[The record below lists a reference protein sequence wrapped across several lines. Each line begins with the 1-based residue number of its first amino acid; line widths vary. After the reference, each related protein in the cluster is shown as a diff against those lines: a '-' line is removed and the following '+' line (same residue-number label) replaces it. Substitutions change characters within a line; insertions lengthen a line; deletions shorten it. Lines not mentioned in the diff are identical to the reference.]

1 MNRIIAIIGLGYVGL
16 PLAAAFLNKGYSVI
30 GIDLDEQKLESLRKG
45 KSYISDVPD
54 EVVKR
59 AVEQERLTPSSDFSA
74 IKPAESVI
82 ICVPTPIT
90 KEHVPDLSYLIDA
103 AERLRVHLR
112 AGQLVTLE
120 SSTYPGT
127 TKEVLMPL
135 LEKSG
140 LSTGKDLF
148 IGFSPER
155 VDPGNEA
162 FPLTAIPK
170 VVSGVTEE
178 CALRTE
184 QLYKSVFG
192 KVIKVSSTDTA
203 EMTKLLENTFRFVN
217 ISFINEFAVLCD
229 KLNIN
234 VWEVVEAASSKPF
247 GYTAFYPGP
256 GIGGHCIPVD
266 PHYLQWKTQQIGVT
280 SSFIELSSR
289 INRGMPAYVLSR
301 IKEALGQKSMKGL
314 RVFIMGVT
322 FKKNVADIRGSSSI
336 ELIRLLAKEGAEVLY
351 YDPYIEKLDIQGTML
366 KATQASNSEFRRA
379 DCVVIATDHRELPL
393 ERVLKHSRLVFD
405 TRNATAGMPPGRA
418 KVIILGGGR
427 TGTA

>member
-1 MNRIIAIIGLGYVGL
+1 MDRNIAIIGLGYVGL

-30 GIDLDEQKLESLRKG
+30 GIDLDQQKLESLQKG
-45 KSYISDVPD
+45 KSYIADVPD
-54 EVVKR
+54 R
-59 AVEQERLTPSSDFSA
+59 IIQLAIEQGRFTLFSEFSA
-74 IKPAESVI
+74 VTLAESVI
-82 ICVPTPIT
+82 ICVPTPLT

-103 AERLRVHLR
+103 AEHLRVYLR

-135 LEKSG
+135 LEESG
-140 LSTGKDLF
+140 LITGKDIF

-155 VDPGNEA
+155 VDPGNEQ
-162 FPLTAIPK
+162 FSLTSIPK
-170 VVSGVTEE
+170 VVSGVTGE

-184 QLYKSVFG
+184 RLYKNVFD
-192 KVIKVSSTDTA
+192 KVIRVSSTDTA

-289 INRGMPAYVLSR
+289 INRSMPAYVLSR
-301 IKEALGQKSMKGL
+301 LKEALEQKSMKGL
-314 RVFIMGVT
+314 RIFIMGIT

-336 ELIRLLAKEGAEVLY
+336 DLIRLLVKEGAEVIY
-351 YDPYIEKLDIQGTML
+351 YDPYIAELDVQGTVL
-366 KATQASNSEFRRA
+366 KATKASSSEIRRA
-379 DCVVIATDHRELPL
+379 DCVVIATDHRDLPL
-393 ERVLKHSRLVFD
+393 ERILKHSRLVFD
-405 TRNATAGMPPGRA
+405 TRNATAGMAGKA
-418 KVIILGGGR
+418 KVVVLGGG
-427 TGTA
+427 GLGSA

>member
-16 PLAAAFLNKGYSVI
+16 PLAAAFLNKEYDVI
-30 GIDLDEQKLESLRKG
+30 GIDLDEQKMRSLRRG

-54 EVVKR
+54 EMIR
-59 AVEQERLTPSSDFSA
+59 PAVEQGRLTLSSDFSA
-74 IKPAESVI
+74 IKPAESII
-82 ICVPTPIT
+82 ICVPTPLT

-103 AERLRVHLR
+103 AERLRDHLR
-112 AGQLVTLE
+112 DGQLVTLE

-127 TKEVLMPL
+127 TKEVLLPL

-140 LSTGKDLF
+140 LKTGKDIF

-155 VDPGNEA
+155 VDPGNEE
-162 FPLTAIPK
+162 FPLTSIPK

-178 CALRTE
+178 CAQRTE
-184 QLYKSVFG
+184 QLYKTVFS

-266 PHYLQWKTQQIGVT
+266 PHYLQWKTQQMGLS

-289 INRGMPAYVLSR
+289 INRSMPAYVLSR
-301 IKEALGQKSMKGL
+301 MKEALGQKSLKGL
-314 RVFIMGVT
+314 RIFVLGVT

-336 ELIRLLAKEGAEVLY
+336 ELIRLLSKEGAEVLY
-351 YDPYIEKLDIQGTML
+351 YDPHIAELDIYGTAVR
-366 KATQASNSEFRRA
+366 ATKASNSEFRRA

-393 ERVLKHSRLVFD
+393 EQLLKHSQLVFD
-405 TRNATAGMPPGRA
+405 TRNATAGMNGKA
-418 KVIILGGGR
+418 KVVVLGGGR
-427 TGTA
+427 TKWE

>member
-1 MNRIIAIIGLGYVGL
+1 MNRSIAIIGLGYVGL
-16 PLAAAFLNKGYSVI
+16 PLAAAFLNKGYDVI
-30 GIDLDEQKLESLRKG
+30 GIDLDKQKLESLQKG
-45 KSYISDVPD
+45 KSYIADVPD
-54 EVVKR
+54 R
-59 AVEQERLTPSSDFSA
+59 TIQPAIEQGRFTLFSDFSA
-74 IKPAESVI
+74 VKSAESVI
-82 ICVPTPIT
+82 ICVPTPLT

-103 AERLRVHLR
+103 AECLRLHLR

-135 LEKSG
+135 LEESG
-140 LSTGKDLF
+140 LSTGKDIF

-155 VDPGNEA
+155 VDPGNEQ
-162 FPLTAIPK
+162 FSLTSIPK

-184 QLYKSVFG
+184 RLYKTVFD
-192 KVIKVSSTDTA
+192 KVIRVSSTDTA

-234 VWEVVEAASSKPF
+234 VWEVIEAASSKPF
-247 GYTAFYPGP
+247 GYKAFYPGP

-289 INRGMPAYVLSR
+289 INRSMPAYVLSR
-301 IKEALGQKSMKGL
+301 LKEALGQKSMKGL
-314 RVFIMGVT
+314 RIFIMGIT

-336 ELIRLLAKEGAEVLY
+336 ELIRLLVKEGAEVLY
-351 YDPYIEKLDIQGTML
+351 YDPYIAELDVQGTVL
-366 KATQASNSEFRRA
+366 KTSKASSSEFRRA

-393 ERVLKHSRLVFD
+393 GSILKHSRLVFD
-405 TRNATAGMPPGRA
+405 TRNATAGMAGKA
-418 KVIILGGGR
+418 KVVVLGGGR
-427 TGTA
+427 MVTA

>member
-1 MNRIIAIIGLGYVGL
+1 MSRNIAIIGLGYVGL
-16 PLAAAFLNKGYSVI
+16 PLAAAFLNKGYNVI
-30 GIDLDEQKLESLRKG
+30 GIDLDEQKLKSLQKG
-45 KSYISDVPD
+45 KSHIADVPD
-54 EVVKR
+54 ETIQL
-59 AVEQERLTPSSDFSA
+59 AVAQGRFTLSSDFSA
-74 IKPAESVI
+74 VKPAESVI
-82 ICVPTPIT
+82 ICVPTPLT

-103 AERLRVHLR
+103 AKRLRVHLR

-135 LEKSG
+135 LEESG
-140 LSTGKDLF
+140 LSTGKEIY

-155 VDPGNEA
+155 VDPGNEQ

-184 QLYKSVFG
+184 RLYKAVFAQ
-192 KVIKVSSTDTA
+192 VIKVSSTDTA
-203 EMTKLLENTFRFVN
+203 EMTKLLENTFRLVN

-289 INRGMPAYVLSR
+289 INRSMPAYVISR
-301 IKEALGQKSMKGL
+301 MKEALRQKSMKGL
-314 RVFIMGVT
+314 RIFVMGIT

-351 YDPYIEKLDIQGTML
+351 YDPYITKLEIEGMVL
-366 KATQASNSEFRRA
+366 KTAKASNSEFRLA

-393 ERVLKHSRLVFD
+393 ESILKHSRLVFD
-405 TRNATAGMPPGRA
+405 TRNATAGMTGKA
-418 KVIILGGGR
+418 KVVVLGGGR
-427 TGTA
+427 META